1 MSTFLSVMLLL
12 FSLFVGKFVIPCRT
26 EELRPEIKCD
36 FPTPTTIL
44 VGQPTAP
51 CQTPSSLSL
60 GSDENMADDSLM
72 PIAIL
77 M

>member
-26 EELRPEIKCD
+26 EELRPD
-36 FPTPTTIL
+36 QVRFPHTNNNFGGP
-44 VGQPTAP
+44 PTAP